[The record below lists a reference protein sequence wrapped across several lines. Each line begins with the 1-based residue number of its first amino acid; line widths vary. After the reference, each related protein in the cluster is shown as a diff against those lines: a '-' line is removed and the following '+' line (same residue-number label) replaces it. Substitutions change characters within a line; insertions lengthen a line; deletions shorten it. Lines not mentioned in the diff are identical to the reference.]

1 MAKTSS
7 KSAGKKGRG
16 PKLSPSRSYARFE
29 GVIKRSLN
37 LLALQP
43 PVEKLFLAGGR
54 PHDLSDMT
62 RAAVVLTVAAM
73 DAYFTGVFA
82 ERLVPYLKKRK
93 IPPKALIAILQK
105 AGLDTGVAIELLGM
119 KRPYRRVRKLM
130 DSYLAQHVTQRSDV
144 IDELFLAYGFKDF
157 SRHAQSR
164 ARLKN
169 LLTSIGNLVRR
180 RHQIVHKG
188 DLNSHGKLQGINT
201 PQIQRRVMHVV
212 KFVASAD
219 EILQNQLA

>member
-1 MAKTSS
+1 
-7 KSAGKKGRG
+7 
-16 PKLSPSRSYARFE
+16 
-29 GVIKRSLN
+29 
-37 LLALQP
+37 
-43 PVEKLFLAGGR
+43 
-54 PHDLSDMT
+54 
-62 RAAVVLTVAAM
+62 
-73 DAYFTGVFA
+73 
-82 ERLVPYLKKRK
+82 
-93 IPPKALIAILQK
+93 LIAILQK

>member
-1 MAKTSS
+1 MAKVSS
-7 KSAGKKGRG
+7 AFGRKKGG
-16 PKLSPSRSYARFE
+16 NSKLSPSKSYGRFE

-43 PVEKLFLAGGR
+43 PVEKLFIAGGK

-62 RAAVVLTVAAM
+62 RAAVVLTVAVM

-82 ERLVPYLKKRK
+82 ERLVPYLKKK
-93 IPPKALIAILQK
+93 KVPPKALIAILQK

-130 DSYLAQHVTQRSDV
+130 DLYLAQHVTQRTDV

-157 SRHAQSR
+157 SRHVQRR
-164 ARLKN
+164 AKLKS
-169 LLTSIGNLVRR
+169 LLTSIGSLVRR
-180 RHQIVHKG
+180 RHLIVHKG
-188 DLNSHGKLQGINT
+188 DLNSRGKLQDIKASRVRT
-201 PQIQRRVMHVV
+201 RVMHVV

-219 EILQNQLA
+219 EMLQKQLA